1 MKKIKQLFTVAL
13 ALALAAV
20 MLVGCIQLS
29 DIELPSGKETDS
41 SSHGTET
48 FPHQSGSEESNT
60 TTEPNQITTPQ
71 QSESVTT
78 PSVSESES
86 DSHSESDPPVTDTTD
101 RTPET
106 ESDTSGGGEDSSE
119 SSSDV
124 ESTVPDSSTGE
135 SDENPP
141 AVEKIKIYIDQ
152 GHNPHSYNTGAE
164 GNGYKEQDITY
175 TVGVLLAELLQQDSR
190 FEVRL
195 SRPTPETM
203 LGADNQSSLQA
214 RCDEA
219 NGWEADY
226 FISIHA
232 NSYTG
237 TGTASG
243 TEAFSFPTDVLAS
256 RLGEEILSSLNLQ
269 TGLRNRGLKDG
280 SHLYVLKNTLMPAVL
295 VELGFITH
303 EDDALLMAESPELFA
318 TGLFNGIQAYFF
330 PTEGES

>member
-1 MKKIKQLFTVAL
+1 
-13 ALALAAV
+13 
-20 MLVGCIQLS
+20 
-29 DIELPSGKETDS
+29 
-41 SSHGTET
+41 
-48 FPHQSGSEESNT
+48 
-60 TTEPNQITTPQ
+60 
-71 QSESVTT
+71 
-78 PSVSESES
+78 
-86 DSHSESDPPVTDTTD
+86 
-101 RTPET
+101 
-106 ESDTSGGGEDSSE
+106 
-119 SSSDV
+119 
-124 ESTVPDSSTGE
+124 
-135 SDENPP
+135 
-141 AVEKIKIYIDQ
+141 EKIKIYIDQ

-175 TVGVLLAELLQQDSR
+175 TVGVLLAELLAQDSR

-203 LGADNQSSLQA
+203 LGEDNQSSLQA

-237 TGTASG
+237 TGTVSG
-243 TEAFSFPTDVLAS
+243 TEAFSFPTDVLAC

-303 EDDALLMAESPELFA
+303 EGDALLMAESPELFV